1 MKDLY
6 NKYWATKKD
15 QPLANKET
23 EASIRRMADVKDGEP
38 LGLFDSGSSSNS
50 LSNSSSGSST
60 VNCQRLVTPTPTS
73 PAEKESEE
81 VAKTW
86 SSESIATQE
95 GNVRNKGKNPE
106 SRIALAHPKATS
118 LSIDTNTKLSS
129 SCVRQE
135 KILQFKSS
143 GIQ

>member
-1 MKDLY
+1 M
-6 NKYWATKKD
+6 
-15 QPLANKET
+15 ANKET

-50 LSNSSSGSST
+50 LSNSSSGSSSGSST

-129 SCVRQE
+129 SCVR
-135 KILQFKSS
+135 
-143 GIQ
+143 